1 MQSESENLSLN
12 AQPSK
17 TDASQS
23 GKGKSGFGL
32 MLGVVAGRK
41 PKGSANLQSMPD
53 AVATED
59 WLKELLWPY
68 RNAYR
73 QAFMMSFVINV
84 LGLFT
89 AIFTLQVYDRVI
101 AHAGYSTLTALVI
114 GMGLVILMD
123 HVFRSGRALLMQRIG
138 ARTEVAIARAALQ
151 RMMHLPMA
159 VLEQRNAGF
168 WQAVYRDIEIVRATC
183 SGATAVLMVD
193 LPFVVLSPIIIGYI
207 APPLLP
213 VALGTVVVF
222 MLLAWRSGQV
232 TRGATEAER
241 QLLVHRDVVMNE
253 LATARLSLKSLAA
266 GPAIEEYWEKH
277 YADWLNESLA
287 RSREADHY
295 RDLAHGMT
303 TANSVVTTTIGAIAI
318 LNQMMT
324 MGALIAVNMLAG
336 RMVSPLV
343 QLVSQWRTFGQ
354 FRAAKKRLDDLFAEP
369 VDRQES
375 SLELP
380 ASAGV
385 IRLEGIT
392 FQYPGSEHLQLEPCS
407 GQIGPGGLHAVVGP
421 NGSGKTTLLKVIRG
435 LYQPTDG
442 RVLLDGADI
451 KQFTQT
457 ELSNRMGYL
466 AQTNQ
471 LLSLSIRDNIALGK
485 PDATDEEIVKA
496 AQMANAHEFIL
507 NLPDGY
513 ATKIGEGGRGFSFGQ
528 AKRISIAQALLNAPP
543 VLLFD
548 EPTSELDRQ
557 AEVRFIQT
565 LIELAK
571 THTILVVSHSP
582 YVLSYCQGAIVMRDG
597 KLLVAG
603 PAGEI
608 LPKLG
613 IQMANQGQAAQSK
626 TTNKESSDQ
635 KKDQLDKTEG
645 SSSDAQG
652 ESK

>member
-1 MQSESENLSLN
+1 
-12 AQPSK
+12 
-17 TDASQS
+17 
-23 GKGKSGFGL
+23 
-32 MLGVVAGRK
+32 
-41 PKGSANLQSMPD
+41 
-53 AVATED
+53 
-59 WLKELLWPY
+59 
-68 RNAYR
+68 
-73 QAFMMSFVINV
+73 
-84 LGLFT
+84 
-89 AIFTLQVYDRVI
+89 
-101 AHAGYSTLTALVI
+101 
-114 GMGLVILMD
+114 
-123 HVFRSGRALLMQRIG
+123 
-138 ARTEVAIARAALQ
+138 
-151 RMMHLPMA
+151 
-159 VLEQRNAGF
+159 
-168 WQAVYRDIEIVRATC
+168 
-183 SGATAVLMVD
+183 
-193 LPFVVLSPIIIGYI
+193 
-207 APPLLP
+207 
-213 VALGTVVVF
+213 
-222 MLLAWRSGQV
+222 MLLR
-232 TRGATEAER
+232 R
-241 QLLVHRDVVMNE
+241 
-253 LATARLSLKSLAA
+253 
-266 GPAIEEYWEKH
+266 
-277 YADWLNESLA
+277 
-287 RSREADHY
+287 
-295 RDLAHGMT
+295 
-303 TANSVVTTTIGAIAI
+303 
-318 LNQMMT
+318 
-324 MGALIAVNMLAG
+324 
-336 RMVSPLV
+336 V
-343 QLVSQWRTFGQ
+343 QLQYSCQSRRGGILVLLHVPDVSDLVFPLGQ
-354 FRAAKKRLDDLFAEP
+354 FRAAKKRLDDLFSEP

-457 ELSNRMGYL
+457 ELSSRMGYL

-557 AEVRFIQT
+557 AEVRFMQT

-582 YVLSYCQGAIVMRDG
+582 FVLSHCQGAIVMRDG

-626 TTNKESSDQ
+626 NTDKEASKHKQDQSD
-635 KKDQLDKTEG
+635 KNEG
-645 SSSDAQG
+645 LSQDAPG